1 MFFLNETKINYA
13 SLSYDLNNQ
22 KIGFS
27 QLRVVSFNIQNSTNV
42 LVSKTTLNTGD
53 ITKSKD
59 VSYSSFDYGKQTLE
73 IINSV
78 STNNDTI
85 LKSSLDLDS
94 CASYTVFLFTRNNN
108 TNNVEYILLS
118 DIYPNGLSLFWQ
130 LIQIFVMTVGE
141 IMFSISG
148 LSFAYSQVLIRN
160 IFSILCV
167 IFKFN
172 LKKFKAPATMKSIL
186 SATWLL
192 TVALGSF
199 KLNLNL
205 FNNFLF
211 FFKQGNLLVVIIAE
225 SRIVSNQCYE
235 YILFAGLLF
244 IATTIFIALSN
255 KYKYAED
262 IETNKNKKNLSVYNL
277 KNSNKNESKL
287 SQKFEEFI
295 NNAVSNKGFLLK
307 SSIMIKSKIISF
319 T

>member
-1 MFFLNETKINYA
+1 MQTKSASLNLSNQIKIINLTPCHLRIQTNEQSFFLEDSIDISQFDLILKNTSNNTNMRINGECKLANNSSFQINENFTIDNSDLPKRLVFFLNETKINYA

-27 QLRVVSFNIQNSTNV
+27 LLRVVSFNIQNSKNV

-85 LKSSLDLDS
+85 LKNSLDLDS

-108 TNNVEYILLS
+108 TNNVEYILLT

-148 LSFAYSQVLIRN
+148 LSFAYSQVLTRN

-167 IFKFN
+167 IF
-172 LKKFKAPATMKSIL
+172 
-186 SATWLL
+186 
-192 TVALGSF
+192 
-199 KLNLNL
+199 
-205 FNNFLF
+205 
-211 FFKQGNLLVVIIAE
+211 
-225 SRIVSNQCYE
+225 
-235 YILFAGLLF
+235 
-244 IATTIFIALSN
+244 
-255 KYKYAED
+255 
-262 IETNKNKKNLSVYNL
+262 
-277 KNSNKNESKL
+277 
-287 SQKFEEFI
+287 
-295 NNAVSNKGFLLK
+295 
-307 SSIMIKSKIISF
+307 
-319 T
+319 